1 MEAEK
6 EELGFIKIH
15 HCFMAIGSA
24 FGGKRVTL
32 MELFHRTLLGLTRLD
47 SSCF

>member
-24 FGGKRVTL
+24 FGKK
-32 MELFHRTLLGLTRLD
+32 ELLCW
-47 SSCF
+47 SSSTGPYSA